1 MSKTTP
7 AVALAAAA
15 AAAAALLVVPG
26 LAQSRDA
33 AEPLEA
39 QASAKATITM
49 SGSTSVYPLAV
60 KLGKLYV
67 KKFPS
72 RATFKILQ
80 GGTDIGVNDVA
91 RGRVSIGNASRDP
104 ISGSDPGGLSFNKIA
119 RDGVCVITHKSNP
132 IGQLSQ
138 AQVQQIFSGRT
149 RNWKD
154 INGAKVSGTIDIVT
168 RTASSGTA
176 DAFQSIF
183 LGNNV
188 RIAGNAPAK
197 ASNGLARQTVAS
209 NPNAVGFVSLDFIN
223 GVHPVGYKGVAC
235 TLRNA
240 LSGQYGGVRN
250 FWMVTKG
257 APKGP
262 VATFIRWIKSNKD
275 ARAAIS
281 SNWLPLS

>member
-1 MSKTTP
+1 MSKSPP
-7 AVALAAAA
+7 AVAIA

-33 AEPLEA
+33 TEPLRAE
-39 QASAKATITM
+39 ASAKATITM

-67 KKFPS
+67 KKFS
-72 RATFKILQ
+72 GRATFKILQ
-80 GGTDIGVNDVA
+80 GGTDIGINDVA

-104 ISGSDPGGLSFNKIA
+104 ISGSDPGGLNFSKIA
-119 RDGVCVITHKSNP
+119 RDGVCVITNKKNP

-149 RNWKD
+149 RSWKD
-154 INGAKVSGTIDIVT
+154 VSGAKVSGAIDIVT

-176 DAFQSIF
+176 DAFQNIF
-183 LGNNV
+183 LGPNV

-197 ASNGLARQTVAS
+197 QSNGLVRQTVAS
-209 NPNAVGFVSLDFIN
+209 DPNAIGFVSLDFIN
-223 GVHPVGYKGVAC
+223 GVHTIGYKGVGC

-240 LSGQYGGVRN
+240 ISGQYAGVRN

-262 VATFIRWIKSNKD
+262 VAAFIKWVKTSGD
-275 ARAAIS
+275 ARSAIA